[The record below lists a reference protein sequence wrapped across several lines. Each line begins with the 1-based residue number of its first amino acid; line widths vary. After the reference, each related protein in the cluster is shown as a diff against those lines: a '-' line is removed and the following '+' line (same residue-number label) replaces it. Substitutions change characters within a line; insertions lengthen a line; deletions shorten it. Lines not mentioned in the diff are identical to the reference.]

1 MDLSTDVVVA
11 VGAHGSSGTLLVESA
26 LGSRL
31 ESTSAGTVQTVN
43 SPQGTDSGETL
54 VYVFKEAGRGMFT
67 GQSKNLDINHMS
79 TNDRVNCGM
88 SLLWYVIQQL
98 RRRPDGSAGK
108 ESACKALDM

>member
-1 MDLSTDVVVA
+1 MDISTDVVVA

-54 VYVFKEAGRGMFT
+54 VYVF
-67 GQSKNLDINHMS
+67 
-79 TNDRVNCGM
+79 
-88 SLLWYVIQQL
+88 
-98 RRRPDGSAGK
+98 
-108 ESACKALDM
+108 

>member
-1 MDLSTDVVVA
+1 MDISTDVVVA

-79 TNDRVNCGM
+79 TNDGVNCGM

-98 RRRPDGSAGK
+98 RRLRLMAQQVKNLPVK
-108 ESACKALDM
+108 P